1 MSSKKSPPEIKIDGK
16 KEAAL
21 LLASL
26 DEANRERILSD
37 IAKTDPELAKTLREN
52 LVDFSQVLALE
63 SVSLQ
68 KVLKGFPQDFIAKS
82 VRGLDEKDELIFFSK
97 LSDRQAR
104 AIKEERDSMGP
115 QRLSDVKAAREK
127 IIEKAK
133 ELESA
138 GELSLRYQPKI

>member
-1 MSSKKSPPEIKIDGK
+1 MSSKKTPPEIKVDGK

-37 IAKTDPELAKTLREN
+37 ISKTDPELAKTLRES
-52 LVDFSQVLALE
+52 LVDFNQVLALE
-63 SVSLQ
+63 SASLQ
-68 KVLKGFPQDFIAKS
+68 KVIKEFPQDFIAKS
-82 VRGLDEKDELIFFSK
+82 VRGLTKDEENLFFSK
-97 LSDRQAR
+97 LSERQAR
-104 AIKEERDSMGP
+104 LIKEERDSMGP

-133 ELESA
+133 ALESA
-138 GELSLRYQPKI
+138 GEIVLRYQPKI